1 MTKARIHKYTLWQIF
16 FFALVFVVQN
26 ISQVAV
32 VFPLMTLLCIPARL
46 YFFPRMFEGWELL
59 LLDGE
64 DEKIKEWVEA
74 KNEDSVKTARS
85 FDVESSI
92 CIEEKVDS
100 PIESEKA

>member
-1 MTKARIHKYTLWQIF
+1 
-16 FFALVFVVQN
+16 
-26 ISQVAV
+26 
-32 VFPLMTLLCIPARL
+32 
-46 YFFPRMFEGWELL
+46 MFEGWELL

-74 KNEDSVKTARS
+74 KNEHSVKTARS

>member
-16 FFALVFVVQN
+16 FFAMVFVVQN

-74 KNEDSVKTARS
+74 KNEHSVKTARAV
-85 FDVESSI
+85 DVESPLLS
-92 CIEEKVDS
+92 EKEVDI